1 MRKAVAWVKARW
13 TEFLKDVWDD
23 ASIGPVAGVLLSVL
37 AGLIVWLTI
46 EYAPGAAAR
55 ADLPGEAEGGS
66 IKPFWGR
73 VTIVVMTLATLT
85 AGFEPI
91 LTKNADRWWRRVGRR
106 WWKALAAPIALIL
119 IPAKL
124 ASFAWSFVDYVLAR
138 PMAILAGAA
147 WRGWVKRYAHFGVLM
162 ALAAGAVV
170 AVEAGRLA
178 PNIALAAIA
187 AGLVAILAIVR
198 RWSWIESDRDTF
210 LIERGEREEGKGT
223 LRIGFKEDLR
233 DEALLALACL
243 FFLIPLGL
251 DLVQ

>member
-124 ASFAWSFVDYVLAR
+124 ASFAWG
-138 PMAILAGAA
+138 AGGGCG
-147 WRGWVKRYAHFGVLM
+147 RGGGGW
-162 ALAAGAVV
+162 AAGAEYRVSGDRCRPRGDLGHR
-170 AVEAGRLA
+170 A
-178 PNIALAAIA
+178 ALE
-187 AGLVAILAIVR
+187 L
-198 RWSWIESDRDTF
+198 DR
-210 LIERGEREEGKGT
+210 ERPRH
-223 LRIGFKEDLR
+223 
-233 DEALLALACL
+233 
-243 FFLIPLGL
+243 IP
-251 DLVQ
+251 DRTR